1 MNYSKIDEEETVW
14 STSEIGSRDLTA
26 YRIDEPPSPYL
37 KLIPIEKTYDGL
49 LIGGRSDILH
59 SKGREGGEPLKRGT
73 YRRGLH
79 VTWRLLPAHSSNLA
93 QRLSMS
99 ASPLSR
105 CTESSVDVW
114 LPRKKNNS
122 LFPKRAAETARDQDS
137 SVFEPH
143 EKIVNMAQIKSE
155 IS

>member
-1 MNYSKIDEEETVW
+1 MHFS
-14 STSEIGSRDLTA
+14 A
-26 YRIDEPPSPYL
+26 PYL

-59 SKGREGGEPLKRGT
+59 SKGREGENLLKRGT
-73 YRRGLH
+73 YRRGCMSRGACCLH
-79 VTWRLLPAHSSNLA
+79 TSSNLA